1 MKPMRTAVWSL
12 AFSLVSC
19 VGQTNSSTAPVLGFS
34 LPPFHLRAEVAT
46 ETEKYSSSPTV
57 SVSTPANPAVV
68 PAALESSV
76 ADDEFHSR
84 FIRSGEFYL
93 TRAELPASSGV
104 VRFVENIFTPEVV
117 HIGKVPVSCTIVT
130 AIKRK
135 NPLCLLNPY
144 FFQAWW

>member
-1 MKPMRTAVWSL
+1 MKPIWTAVWSL

-34 LPPFHLRAEVAT
+34 LPPLHLRAEVAT
-46 ETEKYSSSPTV
+46 EAEKSSSSPTV

-93 TRAELPASSGV
+93 TRAELPASSSV